1 MVGFPQIFEHLFDVI
16 EYFSPQNLP
25 FFRLKAPKSS
35 FHELR
40 FIPTSL
46 GTFLGLLI
54 VTLKITTMG
63 VEIRFDT
70 QMRCNVEI
78 QGFVFILQHID
89 RKNNSSGTARG
100 VGRIFSRR
108 GVHFEARR
116 GYILE
121 KVIIFYSKIKYI
133 WALFRS
139 RRGGG
144 SKFPPQA
151 RRGGSICNK
160 YLSMGALIDSLNI
173 RGDFA
178 GDGTARIRKTSCRI

>member
-1 MVGFPQIFEHLFDVI
+1 MAYLFMQFLRLPSGISENILRKECRSQYGGYWLFFNEKGVYFLIPNQRFPNEIARNVKKMVGFPTDFWAFIGCNRVFQ
-16 EYFSPQNLP
+16 SPKST

-78 QGFVFILQHID
+78 
-89 RKNNSSGTARG
+89 
-100 VGRIFSRR
+100 
-108 GVHFEARR
+108 
-116 GYILE
+116 
-121 KVIIFYSKIKYI
+121 
-133 WALFRS
+133 
-139 RRGGG
+139 
-144 SKFPPQA
+144 
-151 RRGGSICNK
+151 
-160 YLSMGALIDSLNI
+160 
-173 RGDFA
+173 
-178 GDGTARIRKTSCRI
+178 

>member
-1 MVGFPQIFEHLFDVI
+1 MAYLFMQFLRLPSGISENILRKECRSQYGGYWLFFNEKGVYFWIPNQRFPNEIARNVKKMVGFPQIFEHLLDVI

-78 QGFVFILQHID
+78 
-89 RKNNSSGTARG
+89 
-100 VGRIFSRR
+100 
-108 GVHFEARR
+108 
-116 GYILE
+116 
-121 KVIIFYSKIKYI
+121 
-133 WALFRS
+133 
-139 RRGGG
+139 
-144 SKFPPQA
+144 
-151 RRGGSICNK
+151 
-160 YLSMGALIDSLNI
+160 
-173 RGDFA
+173 
-178 GDGTARIRKTSCRI
+178 